1 MIADTSLRWITTA
14 LFVFAA
20 GYCVYRISRAAHWN
34 IRIDHGFHLLMC
46 AAMIA
51 MAWPWGL
58 GVPLLPQGVF
68 FAAAAVWFAIY
79 AARTT
84 PNSAGV
90 DEHPHGP
97 AMGGYHAFMMAAM
110 VWMVAVMAGWLPG
123 AAAHDHTA
131 DSAAGGM
138 AGTGTHAHTP
148 GMDMSSHDH
157 AGAMSEPGW
166 ISAVSLTLTIVFAVA
181 AIVWLYRLFV
191 AEQTAALAPLHPS
204 PAAQAGSTAAAVLPA
219 SRLQTV
225 AAACEVA
232 MAAGMAIM
240 MGVM

>member
-1 MIADTSLRWITTA
+1 MIGDTSLRWITTA

-20 GYCVYRISRAAHWN
+20 GYCVYRIIRAANWN
-34 IRIDHGFHLLMC
+34 VRIDHGFHLVMC

-51 MAWPWGL
+51 MVWPWGL
-58 GVPLLPQGVF
+58 GVPLLPQGAF
-68 FAAAAVWFAIY
+68 FAAATVWFAIS
-79 AARTT
+79 AARTAPST
-84 PNSAGV
+84 TDV

-131 DSAAGGM
+131 DAADGGM
-138 AGTGTHAHTP
+138 AGMGAHAHTR
-148 GMDMSSHDH
+148 GMDMSSPDH
-157 AGAMSEPGW
+157 AAAMSGPGW
-166 ISAVSLTLTIVFAVA
+166 ISAVSLTLTVVFAVA

-191 AEQTAALAPLHPS
+191 AEQTAALGPLRPS
-204 PAAQAGSTAAAVLPA
+204 PASQVGSTAVAVLPA
-219 SRLQTV
+219 SRMQTV